1 MAAVVP
7 VVFVVAVVAVA
18 VRISVV
24 VAVVATVV
32 SAALVACVVVV
43 VVRWRSCKRM
53 AAELS
58 MARVPPVPTT
68 PQTLHKEWP
77 VVVPQAAVVS

>member
-1 MAAVVP
+1 MAAVAP
-7 VVFVVAVVAVA
+7 VVFVVAVVAV
-18 VRISVV
+18 RFSVV

-32 SAALVACVVVV
+32 SAALVACVLVV

-68 PQTLHKEWP
+68 PQTLHKERP
-77 VVVPQAAVVS
+77 VVVLQAAVVS